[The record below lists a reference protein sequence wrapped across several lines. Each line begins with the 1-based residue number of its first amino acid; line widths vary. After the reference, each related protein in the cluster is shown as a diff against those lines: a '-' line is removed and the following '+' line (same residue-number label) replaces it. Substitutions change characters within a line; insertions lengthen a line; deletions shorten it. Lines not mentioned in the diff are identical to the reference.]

1 MAKVKDPENSVEAQ
15 VQETERRTELL
26 VDDSNANVNYSTTV
40 HINGSPEEFALDFSR
55 GVRPGPRPNTAVL
68 RVDSKVILSPWAA
81 KRLAIELSQA
91 VQRYE
96 ETFGTLEIDPRKRSK
111 S

>member
-1 MAKVKDPENSVEAQ
+1 VH
-15 VQETERRTELL
+15 
-26 VDDSNANVNYSTTV
+26 YSSTV
-40 HINGSPEEFALDFSR
+40 HINGSPEEFSLDFSR

-68 RVDSKVILSPWAA
+68 RVDSKIILSPWSA

-96 ETFGTLEIDPRKRSK
+96 ETFGPLEIDPRKRSK
-111 S
+111 SSG